1 MIESYQKWFIAIC
14 LDIYRLFK
22 IPLKK
27 RLFGLH
33 FFSIFFLNLSL
44 YLIFS
49 KVYPFFLSLCTL
61 TQRCVTSYV
70 WEGKMSDRGPSSWNQ
85 FERWMSIEL
94 YLWLTLRIPVLN
106 DGKSCSLVFTVI
118 IPSTNWKHFL
128 KRALC
133 FWW

>member
-27 RLFGLH
+27 RLFGQH
-33 FFSIFFLNLSL
+33 FFSIFFLKFIIVLDFQQSLSL
-44 YLIFS
+44 LTIF
-49 KVYPFFLSLCTL
+49 TL

-106 DGKSCSLVFTVI
+106 DGKSCSLVFIVI

-133 FWW
+133 FRW